1 MRDTDIQWHPA
12 FVSAMEL
19 ELKKDKNKLE
29 FYREYNLNT
38 KPLQIDLLV
47 IKKDSVATLS
57 NEIGKIFKGYNII
70 EYKSPDDSLNI
81 DTFYKTQA
89 YAGLYK
95 AAGKT
100 VNERE
105 AEDITVSI
113 IRESKPIELFKLL
126 KSKNVQITMPYKGIY
141 YINNGISI
149 FPTQIIVTR
158 ELSDKGHTWIK
169 SLSNKMQMPDMKKLL
184 TETAKLKND
193 YEKEL
198 ADSILEVALKVNS
211 MLIEKLRGDSDM
223 SGALMELLEPIIQDQ
238 KQIWRQN
245 GIDEGKIL
253 GAIDALRSFGHSDD
267 DIKAGIM
274 KNYNL
279 SEEEAEKYL

>member
-1 MRDTDIQWHPA
+1 MHDTDIQWHPA

-29 FYREYNLNT
+29 FHREYNLNT

-47 IKKDSVATLS
+47 IKKDVVAELS

-70 EYKSPDDSLNI
+70 EYKSPDDDLNI

-95 AAGKT
+95 AAGEA
-100 VNERE
+100 VNERK
-105 AEDITVSI
+105 AKDITVSI
-113 IRESKPIELFKLL
+113 IRESKPVKLFKIL
-126 KSKNVQITMPYKGIY
+126 KSENVQITMPYKGIY
-141 YINNGISI
+141 YINNGIAI
-149 FPTQIIVTR
+149 FPTQIIVTK

-169 SLSNKMQMPDMKKLL
+169 SLSSNMQMSGMKTLL
-184 TETAKLKND
+184 NETAKLKSD

-198 ADSILEVALKVNS
+198 ADSILEVTLRANS
-211 MLIEKLRGDSDM
+211 SLVEKLRGDGDM
-223 SGALMELLEPIIQDQ
+223 SGALLELVEPLILEREKNAEQ
-238 KQIWRQN
+238 K
-245 GIDEGKIL
+245 GIL
-253 GAIDALRSFGHSDD
+253 GAVDALRSFGHSDEE
-267 DIKAGIM
+267 IKTGIM
-274 KNYNL
+274 KSYNL

>member
-29 FYREYNLNT
+29 FHREYNLNT

-47 IKKDSVATLS
+47 IKKDVVAELS
-57 NEIGKIFKGYNII
+57 NEIGKLFKGYNII

-95 AAGKT
+95 ASGKT
-100 VNERE
+100 VNERK
-105 AEDITVSI
+105 AKDITVSI
-113 IRESKPIELFKLL
+113 IRESKPVELFKIL
-126 KSKNVQITMPYKGIY
+126 KSENVQITMPYKGIY
-141 YINNGISI
+141 YINNGIAI
-149 FPTQIIVTR
+149 FPTQIIVTK

-169 SLSNKMQMPDMKKLL
+169 SLSSNMQMSGMKTLL
-184 TETAKLKND
+184 NETAKLKSD

-198 ADSILEVALKVNS
+198 ADSILEVALKVNNE
-211 MLIEKLRGDSDM
+211 LIEKLRGDGDM
-223 SGALMELLEPIIQDQ
+223 SGALLELVEPLILERERSAEQ
-238 KQIWRQN
+238 K
-245 GIDEGKIL
+245 GKIL
-253 GAIDALRSFGHSDD
+253 GAINALRNFGISDE
-267 DIKAGIM
+267 DIKTDIM
-274 KNYNL
+274 KSYNL

>member
-29 FYREYNLNT
+29 FHREYNLNT

-47 IKKDSVATLS
+47 IKKDVVAELS

-70 EYKSPDDSLNI
+70 EYKSPDDDLNI

-95 AAGKT
+95 AAGEA
-100 VNERE
+100 VNERK
-105 AEDITVSI
+105 AKDITVSI
-113 IRESKPIELFKLL
+113 IRESKPVKLFKIL
-126 KSKNVQITMPYKGIY
+126 KSENVQITMPYKGIY
-141 YINNGISI
+141 YISNGIAI
-149 FPTQIIVTR
+149 FPTQIIVTK
-158 ELSDKGHTWIK
+158 ELTDKGHTWIK
-169 SLSNKMQMPDMKKLL
+169 ALSSNMQMSGMKTLL
-184 TETAKLKND
+184 NETAKLKSD

-198 ADSILEVALKVNS
+198 ADSILEVTLRANS
-211 MLIEKLRGDSDM
+211 SLVEKLKGDVDVSD
-223 SGALMELLEPIIQDQ
+223 ALLELVEPLILERERNAEQ
-238 KQIWRQN
+238 KGEQK
-245 GIDEGKIL
+245 GKIL
-253 GAIDALRSFGHSDD
+253 GTIDTLHSLNYSDTE
-267 DIKAGIM
+267 IKAVIIN
-274 KNYNL
+274 NYNL